1 MSNYQKRDGDVS
13 LFANKNATPN
23 SPYWKGK
30 ALINGEEYTISLWK
44 RTGQSSGEYLNG
56 RIERKLQGQSQPS
69 PNSAEYYA
77 GKPKAESHNNLNIQD
92 NGSDLPF

>member
-13 LFANKNATPN
+13 LFANNNATPN

-44 RTGQSSGEYLNG
+44 RTAQSAGEYLNG
-56 RIERKLQGQSQPS
+56 RIERKLQGQAQPG
-69 PNSAEYYA
+69 PPAPAPVTEPYVYD
-77 GKPKAESHNNLNIQD
+77 PKNE
-92 NGSDLPF
+92 NGDLPF

>member
-56 RIERKLQGQSQPS
+56 RIERKLQAQSVP
-69 PNSAEYYA
+69 PAPAPATEPVTEPYVYD
-77 GKPKAESHNNLNIQD
+77 PKNE
-92 NGSDLPF
+92 NGDLPF

>member
-13 LFANKNATPN
+13 LFANNNATPN
-23 SPYWKGK
+23 SPYWKGR

-56 RIERKLQGQSQPS
+56 RIERKLQGQVP
-69 PNSAEYYA
+69 PAPAPAPVTEPYVYD
-77 GKPKAESHNNLNIQD
+77 PKNE
-92 NGSDLPF
+92 NGDLLS

>member
-13 LFANKNATPN
+13 LFANNNATPN

-44 RTGQSSGEYLNG
+44 RTAQSAGEYLSG
-56 RIERKLQGQSQPS
+56 RIERKLQGQAQPVPPAPAPATEPFVYTPENAS
-69 PNSAEYYA
+69 
-77 GKPKAESHNNLNIQD
+77 G
-92 NGSDLPF
+92 DLPF

>member
-13 LFANKNATPN
+13 LFANNNATPN

-44 RTGQSSGEYLNG
+44 RTGQSSGEYLSG
-56 RIERKLQGQSQPS
+56 RIERKI
-69 PNSAEYYA
+69 
-77 GKPKAESHNNLNIQD
+77 KKV
-92 NGSDLPF
+92 FCT

>member
-13 LFANKNATPN
+13 LFANNNATPN

-44 RTGQSSGEYLNG
+44 RTGQSSGEYLSG
-56 RIERKLQGQSQPS
+56 RIERKLQGQAQPV
-69 PNSAEYYA
+69 PPATEPVTKQYVYD
-77 GKPKAESHNNLNIQD
+77 PKNE
-92 NGSDLPF
+92 NGDLPF

>member
-13 LFANKNATPN
+13 LFANNNATPN

-44 RTGQSSGEYLNG
+44 RTAQSAGEYRNG
-56 RIERKLQGQSQPS
+56 RIERKLQGKSQPV
-69 PNSAEYYA
+69 PPAPAPVTEPYVYH
-77 GKPKAESHNNLNIQD
+77 PKNE
-92 NGSDLPF
+92 NGDLPF